1 MGAKSWEACLA
12 GYWVP
17 IPTRKAAT
25 VPEGKT
31 KAEVE
36 VTRTARTNPE
46 EGAGKPTR
54 NQARDAAAEN
64 PDVAETAKESIP
76 PWQLRLPFFKPHP
89 MLKSITTVHLYLES
103 AFRNEDFHH
112 TVEHRFFEHEVIK
125 DFENEEH
132 TSISAF
138 AHVTGI
144 YFKIV
149 TQKWSSGEIF
159 KTFEAVLNGN
169 IPPFSKEEA
178 ARFESELRERK

>member
-1 MGAKSWEACLA
+1 MS
-12 GYWVP
+12 
-17 IPTRKAAT
+17 
-25 VPEGKT
+25 EG
-31 KAEVE
+31 
-36 VTRTARTNPE
+36 
-46 EGAGKPTR
+46 
-54 NQARDAAAEN
+54 
-64 PDVAETAKESIP
+64 
-76 PWQLRLPFFKPHP
+76 
-89 MLKSITTVHLYLES
+89 ITTVHLYLES

-112 TVEHRFFEHEVIK
+112 AVEHRFFEHEVIK